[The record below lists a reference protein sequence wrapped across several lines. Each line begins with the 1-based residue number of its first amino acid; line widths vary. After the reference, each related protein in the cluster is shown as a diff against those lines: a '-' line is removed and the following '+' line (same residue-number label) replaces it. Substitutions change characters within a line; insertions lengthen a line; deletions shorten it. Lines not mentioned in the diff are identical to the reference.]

1 VPVWVPAP
9 RFIYAESFEIFR
21 IQNENLCNSKM
32 NTALPKIET
41 MSARKRVRSKYIII
55 KHAGMEVPL
64 VFSPV
69 LSHKHVAGM
78 TKVESA
84 GYCQLDIAGR
94 WVAGGSS
101 DSLDLCARPQDT
113 DILNERLWL

>member
-1 VPVWVPAP
+1 VPALEP
-9 RFIYAESFEIFR
+9 ASRFIYAESFEIFR

-32 NTALPKIET
+32 NTALPKTET

-55 KHAGMEVPL
+55 KQAGMEVPV

-69 LSHKHVAGM
+69 LSHKQMAGM

-101 DSLDLCARPQDT
+101 DSLDLSARPQDA